1 MLERVWGKGNSPTLL
16 VGMEIGKATIE
27 NAMEVPL
34 KTKNRTIS
42 TIPGGSVVKSPPA
55 NAGDM
60 GSIPSPAGFYRPW
73 SNRAHVL

>member
-55 NAGDM
+55 NAGDI
-60 GSIPSPAGFYRPW
+60 GSIPDLGRHHIPR
-73 SNRAHVL
+73 SN